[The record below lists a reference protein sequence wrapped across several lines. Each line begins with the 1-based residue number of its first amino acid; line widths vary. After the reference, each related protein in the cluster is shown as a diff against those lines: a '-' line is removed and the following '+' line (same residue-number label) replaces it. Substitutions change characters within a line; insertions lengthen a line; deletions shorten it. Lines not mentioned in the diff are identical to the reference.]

1 MTIISFAQN
10 FEDVMLWRAL
20 KHVENGFYI
29 DVGANDPEMHS
40 VTKAFYDRGWR
51 GINIEPVQEWF
62 ERLESNRPEDINLKV
77 AAGAAEGTITLYEV
91 PETGLS
97 TVKKDYSEN
106 AVKRGYKSVE
116 TKVQVLTLASICDQH
131 VNSDIHFLKID
142 VEGAEKSVIDG
153 MDFSRFRPWILL
165 IESNLPNTLH
175 KNYEEWEEVVLQA
188 GYLSAYEDG
197 LNNFYVAK
205 EHSDLLD
212 AFRYPPNVFDSFI
225 LWEQHRFSLIS
236 QQAEA
241 RAFEAS
247 ARAEQALAQAA
258 HANEHAAQAEQRAA
272 EAEAQAFVTNKRI
285 AEAEA
290 HAFEANKRAQHAQM
304 SAHNAE
310 QQFLAIVNSRSW
322 RMTAPLRFVFDMMK
336 WVVRGGIAWITFKP
350 GSRPRRTLK
359 LIILHL
365 RNWVMLR
372 PNVKSRLQSLLGPFP
387 QLKAWLRRLHHANPV
402 RSQLSSLQNYPFSGT
417 APADLNALIVSLSP
431 RAQRIYRIL
440 QSEPAMQEKG
450 NG

>member
-97 TVKKDYSEN
+97 TVKQDYSED
-106 AVKRGYKSVE
+106 AAKRGYKSVE
-116 TKVQVLTLASICDQH
+116 IKVPVLTLARICDQH

-175 KNYEEWEEVVLQA
+175 KNYEEWEEAVLQA

-225 LWEQHRFSLIS
+225 LWEQHRFSLIA

-258 HANEHAAQAEQRAA
+258 HANEHAAQAEQRA
-272 EAEAQAFVTNKRI
+272 EHAEAQALETDQRAAQSEI
-285 AEAEA
+285 R
-290 HAFEANKRAQHAQM
+290 AFEANKRAQHAQM

-310 QQFLAIVNSRSW
+310 QQYLAIVNSRSW
-322 RMTAPLRFVFDMMK
+322 RMTAPLRFVVDMMK

-359 LIILHL
+359 LVILHL
-365 RNWVMLR
+365 RNWIILR
-372 PNVKSRLQSLLGPFP
+372 PKIKSRILGLIQPLP
-387 QLKAWLRRLHHANPV
+387 RLKAWLKRLHHANPI
-402 RSQLSSLQNYPFSGT
+402 RSQQSYSENFAFSGNG
-417 APADLNALIVSLSP
+417 PSDLNDLIESLSP
-431 RAQRIYRIL
+431 HALQIYKIL
-440 QSEPAMQEKG
+440 RSKAARQEQG